1 MDPNMLRHLEYFSVP
16 NHQTVNS
23 VDQSYTLPGS
33 SSAQPATLWGTGTS
47 LEAGHSGMNSTAPT
61 TMSLDS
67 LPQPSPAT
75 AFTGMSAHPS
85 MTRRPS
91 MYGSQSGMSSS
102 RASRTREGHER
113 KRTRLNPELS
123 PFDEPDYWLQFDTD
137 DNFDELSE
145 VTEPPQQDHKGTG
158 RAPQLSQQQQK
169 QQQQQQSQQQE
180 QQRRQSTA
188 HSIATTAPTHRR
200 TAGTLKS
207 EEYMDDSALDNT
219 LSEDERAMSLNL
231 AEQLSKIDT
240 APPQEVPPREGLYST
255 PLSWERPQP
264 GLRMDSLIGFNQQAL
279 NGAEQRRLIAIAMN
293 PGPSMGGLGSNISLN
308 FGNMATGF
316 NSGFGASYGG
326 SSMGGSQM
334 PNPVS
339 PPRASTS
346 SQSRPAPQRPAQK
359 QGSMS
364 EKSNEKMSVADKN
377 RKAAEEKHKAGG
389 DRTAHND
396 IERKYRTNLKD
407 KIAELRE
414 AVPALHSMS
423 ETGNVE
429 DDGSQNSRA
438 PKVSKGTI
446 LTKATEYIHQLERRN
461 KQITQEHRELSRRL
475 QAFEQLLNHTA
486 ATAYQMPAYSR
497 TLFDPRGFC

>member
-1 MDPNMLRHLEYFSVP
+1 MDPNTLRHLEYFSVP
-16 NHQTVNS
+16 NHQTVNP

-33 SSAQPATLWGTGTS
+33 SSAQPATLWGTAPS
-47 LEAGHSGMNSTAPT
+47 LEASHSGMNSTAPT

-75 AFTGMSAHPS
+75 AFTGMSTHPS
-85 MTRRPS
+85 LTRRPS

-102 RASRTREGHER
+102 RVSRTREGHER

-123 PFDEPDYWLQFDTD
+123 PFDEPDYWLQFDND
-137 DNFDELSE
+137 DNFGDELSE
-145 VTEPPQQDHKGTG
+145 VTEPPQQDHKGKG
-158 RAPQLSQQQQK
+158 RAPQLSQQQQH
-169 QQQQQQSQQQE
+169 QQQQQQ
-180 QQRRQSTA
+180 RRQSMV

-207 EEYMDDSALDNT
+207 EEFMDDSALDNA
-219 LSEDERAMSLNL
+219 LSEDGRAMSLNL

-264 GLRMDSLIGFNQQAL
+264 GLRMDSLIGLNQQAL
-279 NGAEQRRLIAIAMN
+279 NEAEQRRLIAIAMN
-293 PGPSMGGLGSNISLN
+293 PGPSMGGLGSNINLN
-308 FGNMATGF
+308 FGSMATGF
-316 NSGFGASYGG
+316 NSGFGSSYGG
-326 SSMGGSQM
+326 SSSMGGGQM
-334 PNPVS
+334 PKPVS

-346 SQSRPAPQRPAQK
+346 SHHSRPAPPKPPQK
-359 QGSMS
+359 QGSIS
-364 EKSNEKMSVADKN
+364 EKSSEKMSGGDKN
-377 RKAAEEKHKAGG
+377 RKVEEKPKVG

-414 AVPALHSMS
+414 AVPALHTIS
-423 ETGNVE
+423 EAGGGD

-461 KQITQEHRELSRRL
+461 KQITMEHRELSRKL

-486 ATAYQMPAYSR
+486 TTAYQMPAYSR

>member
-1 MDPNMLRHLEYFSVP
+1 MDPNTLRRLEYFSVP
-16 NHQTVNS
+16 NHQTVNP
-23 VDQSYTLPGS
+23 VDQSYNLSGS
-33 SSAQPATLWGTGTS
+33 TSTQSPTLWGTAPS
-47 LEAGHSGMNSTAPT
+47 LEANHSGMNSTATT

-67 LPQPSPAT
+67 LSQTSPAT
-75 AFTGMSAHPS
+75 AFTGMSSHPS

-91 MYGSQSGMSSS
+91 MYGSHTGMPSSKS
-102 RASRTREGHER
+102 SRTREGHER
-113 KRTRLNPELS
+113 KRTRLDSELS
-123 PFDEPDYWLQFDTD
+123 PFDEPDYWLQFDND
-137 DNFDELSE
+137 DNFDDLSE
-145 VTEPPQQDHKGTG
+145 ITEPPRQDHKGKG
-158 RAPQLSQQQQK
+158 RAPQLSQQQQ
-169 QQQQQQSQQQE
+169 QQQQQ
-180 QQRRQSTA
+180 RRRSTA
-188 HSIATTAPTHRR
+188 HSMATTAPPHRR

-207 EEYMDDSALDNT
+207 EDYMEDSALDNA

-264 GLRMDSLIGFNQQAL
+264 GLRMDSLIGLNQQAL
-279 NGAEQRRLIAIAMN
+279 NEAEQRRLIAIAMN
-293 PGPSMGGLGSNISLN
+293 PGPSMGGLGSNINLN
-308 FGNMATGF
+308 FGDMATGF
-316 NSGFGASYGG
+316 NSGFGSSYAS
-326 SSMGGSQM
+326 SSMGGGQM
-334 PNPVS
+334 PRPVS

-346 SQSRPAPQRPAQK
+346 SQSRPAPARPSHK
-359 QGSMS
+359 HGSIS
-364 EKSNEKMSVADKN
+364 EKSSERMGSGDKH
-377 RKAAEEKHKAGG
+377 RKVEEKHKIG

-414 AVPALHSMS
+414 AVPALHTIS
-423 ETGNVE
+423 EAGGVE

-461 KQITQEHRELSRRL
+461 KQITMEHRELSRKL